1 MVSYELSVVG
11 VIQAQSASDYSPSS
25 EAHNASRAHTHSLCC
40 LWHKNKQTGKDLSMF
55 EKSLHV
61 KGRDGKRQTATRKP
75 QEADSAHKRKL
86 KKKKKKSNN

>member
-1 MVSYELSVVG
+1 
-11 VIQAQSASDYSPSS
+11 
-25 EAHNASRAHTHSLCC
+25 
-40 LWHKNKQTGKDLSMF
+40 MF